1 MDLLDEQAH
10 RLIAIE
16 RRTPRE
22 HLEQQRPD
30 RIDVAR
36 RTDRIPLRAFGGDVA
51 RGPEDEP
58 CGRRDRLLAPV
69 DPSDAEVEHLD
80 VVGIRAAPH
89 EHHVLGL
96 EIAMDD
102 PLGVSL
108 AGRFAELERDVERTV
123 QRQRSTGGR
132 QRALEGEPVEVL
144 HHHVERTVGELAG
157 EEHLDDVR
165 MLEARSDLR
174 LTREAGDELRVRGEL
189 AMKDLDR
196 DVAIDAALE
205 GAVHASHRADPDE
218 LPDLDVPGDLLP
230 EVRVG
235 GVSLGCGGALERGP
249 VRRAEQRV
257 ARVAPTTR
265 CAHLRRHR
273 RHVHRHV
280 HILPFLP
287 PEGSFPGHRDHGQGL
302 DVPPPIGRRRARSDR
317 LTTTAPTSSSLT
329 ALLSVRHRLAVV
341 RT

>member
-1 MDLLDEQAH
+1 MWS
-10 RLIAIE
+10 
-16 RRTPRE
+16 
-22 HLEQQRPD
+22 
-30 RIDVAR
+30 AR
-36 RTDRIPLRAFGGDVA
+36 
-51 RGPEDEP
+51 
-58 CGRRDRLLAPV
+58 
-69 DPSDAEVEHLD
+69 
-80 VVGIRAAPH
+80 
-89 EHHVLGL
+89 
-96 EIAMDD
+96 
-102 PLGVSL
+102 
-108 AGRFAELERDVERTV
+108 V

-132 QRALEGEPVEVL
+132 ERALEREPVEVL
-144 HHHVERTVGELAG
+144 HHHVERAVGELSG

-174 LTREAGDELRVRGEL
+174 LAREAGDELRVRGEL
-189 AMKDLDR
+189 AMEDLHR

-205 GAVHASHRADPDE
+205 GAIDASHRADPDE

-235 GVSLGCGGALERGP
+235 GLSLRCGGALERAP

-257 ARVAPTTR
+257 AWVAPTTR

-287 PEGSFPGHRDHGQGL
+287 PEGSFPG
-302 DVPPPIGRRRARSDR
+302 PRRAPPRPR
-317 LTTTAPTSSSLT
+317 LFPPAASSEQQSPDDTGPTP
-329 ALLSVRHRLAVV
+329 ARLYGSPFPPVVV